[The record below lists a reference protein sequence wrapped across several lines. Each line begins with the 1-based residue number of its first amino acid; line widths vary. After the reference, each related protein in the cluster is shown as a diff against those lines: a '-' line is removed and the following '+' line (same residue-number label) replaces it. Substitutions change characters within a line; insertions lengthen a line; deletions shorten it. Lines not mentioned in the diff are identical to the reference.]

1 MAHETET
8 PATGD
13 SAAPGTM
20 TRVLVIGASGSVG
33 HHAVDAAVDGGYA
46 TTALV
51 RNSDQAS
58 MFPDSTRVVVGEPT
72 SPGVLVDALDGVTG
86 VVFTQ
91 GTYSNDD
98 GDAEQANY
106 RPVHAVLNTL
116 ASPVRIALMSALAV
130 TKPSVGHAWKRRGER
145 LVRASG
151 LPYTIVRPGWFDY
164 NEPDEHRLVMLQG
177 DTRWTGSPEDGV
189 ISRRQIADV
198 LVGSLSSSAADH
210 KTFELVAEKGD
221 VQADLTP
228 VFEALRSDVAG
239 ASVDGVLD
247 RDTLPLGSEPD
258 GVLTELDA
266 VRTRF

>member
-1 MAHETET
+1 M
-8 PATGD
+8 
-13 SAAPGTM
+13 SPGTM
-20 TRVLVIGASGSVG
+20 TRVLVVGASGSIG
-33 HHAVDAAVDGGYA
+33 RHAVDAAVDAGYA

-72 SPGVLVDALDGVTG
+72 NPGVLADALDGVTG

-91 GTYSNDD
+91 GTYSNNE

-106 RPVHAVLNTL
+106 RPVHALLNALT
-116 ASPVRIALMSALAV
+116 SPVRIALMSALAV

-177 DTRWTGSPEDGV
+177 DTRWAGSPEDGV

-198 LVGSLSSSAADH
+198 LIGSLSSSAADH

-221 VQADLTP
+221 VQSDLTP
-228 VFEALRSDVAG
+228 VFEALQPDV
-239 ASVDGVLD
+239 SVDGVLD
-247 RDTLPLGSEPD
+247 RDNLPLGSEPD
-258 GVLTELDA
+258 DVRTELDA